1 MIVPLFLLGFGGITF
16 FPFQKKGA
24 VIQICFCISDTFR
37 FPVYFRCYPFFFSRR
52 LFPIFGRI
60 PSPILIRDPKIIRQ
74 LQSSFSGSQTKELCG
89 KIDHISGASASK
101 TIISAVNFH
110 ARCTVIM
117 KNAPDQS
124 APVGLKSIKF
134 RSLPDRHILL
144 YYFKYIHFLS
154 TSFPTRSDMTGFK
167 KRAS

>member
-37 FPVYFRCYPFFFSRR
+37 FPVCFRCYPFFFNRR

-60 PSPILIRDPKIIRQ
+60 PSPVLIRDPKIICQ
-74 LQSSFSGSQTKELCG
+74 LQGRFSGSQTKELCG

-101 TIISAVNFH
+101 TIISAVYFH
-110 ARCTVIM
+110 ARCTVSM
-117 KNAPDQS
+117 KDASDQS

-134 RSLPDRHILL
+134 SSLSDCHVPLDF
-144 YYFKYIHFLS
+144 FKHTHFLS
-154 TSFPTRSDMTGFK
+154 SPFQSGQ
-167 KRAS
+167 